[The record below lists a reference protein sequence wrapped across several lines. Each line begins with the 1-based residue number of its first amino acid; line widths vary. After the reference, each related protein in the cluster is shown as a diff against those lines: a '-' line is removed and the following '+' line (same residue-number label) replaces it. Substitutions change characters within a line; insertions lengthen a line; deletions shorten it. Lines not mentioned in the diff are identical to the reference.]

1 MRSAARTSVAAPIPG
16 VAMEDA
22 TPTNKPAAVVAQAI
36 APKRAR
42 QWRAR
47 VAQIYVLV
55 ATTAFGALF
64 ILASRINYFAV
75 DLIISRWVQRVQVTW
90 LEKLMWGIS
99 YLGYAPQEF
108 VMMGGVI
115 AGLAALGLRWEAVVA
130 ALAGPGAAT
139 MGALFKVAAQRPR
152 PGADLVRV
160 VRELPDASFPSG
172 HVLMYTAFFGFLF
185 FLVYTLLKPS
195 LWRSGILAVLGI
207 LIGLVGA
214 SRVYIGAHW
223 PSDVT
228 GAYLLG
234 SVWLSFSVTFYRWG
248 KPRFFVRQPLAPEKR

>member
-1 MRSAARTSVAAPIPG
+1 
-16 VAMEDA
+16 MEQA
-22 TPTNKPAAVVAQAI
+22 TPTNKPAAVVAQEI

-42 QWRAR
+42 HWRAR
-47 VAQIYVLV
+47 VFQIYILV
-55 ATTAFGALF
+55 ATSAFGGLF
-64 ILASRINYFAV
+64 ILASRVNYFAA
-75 DLIISRWVQRVQVTW
+75 DLIISRWVQRVQVPW
-90 LEKLMWGIS
+90 LDSLMWGIS
-99 YLGYAPQEF
+99 YIGYAPQEF
-108 VMMGGVI
+108 VLMGGVI
-115 AGLAALGLRWEAVVA
+115 AALAALGLRWEAVA
-130 ALAGPGAAT
+130 ATLAGPGGSA
-139 MGALFKVAAQRPR
+139 MGTLFKVAAQRPR

-195 LWRSGILAVLGI
+195 LWRSGLLAVLGI

-228 GAYLLG
+228 GAYLWG
-234 SVWLSFSVTFYRWG
+234 SVWLSFSVSFYQWG
-248 KPRFFVRQPLAPEKR
+248 KPRFFVRQPLAPEKPQPDTDTRKPS